1 MYRITRFMSLS
12 VYLSIYSNSISYL
25 SVSVSPCCSASVSL
39 SLCLSVSLSLCLSVS
54 LSLCLSVS
62 LSLCLSVSLSL
73 CLPVSLSLCLSVSL
87 YLFVSLSLCLSISI
101 DTAGFHLSLSLS
113 RPLCVCLLSFSYWLC
128 PCQKAPLSRR
138 SASRASDGLILRV
151 AHALAKHVEDGSP
164 AYRVCSMRVWGFLF
178 VRRVSGCFCVSCGMS
193 QPTLCKPTPQIR
205 SPKPFLAEFGV
216 LAITGRRPAHRDNHV
231 QCTTDHAWHVL
242 YVYIHMYNYK
252 ICIHAC
258 LPMWRVYMRKQFVCV
273 RGLSLCLSLSRFPL
287 FGSPRRPHVS
297 G

>member
-1 MYRITRFMSLS
+1 MSLS
-12 VYLSIYSNSISYL
+12 VYLSIYLLLIL
-25 SVSVSPCCSASVSL
+25 SPTSLSLSLPVALPL

-54 LSLCLSVS
+54 LP
-62 LSLCLSVSLSL
+62 LCLSVSLSL

-138 SASRASDGLILRV
+138 SSSRASDGLILRV

-164 AYRVCSMRVWGFLF
+164 AYRVCSNEGWGFLF

-205 SPKPFLAEFGV
+205 SPKPFLAELEFLRSQDGG
-216 LAITGRRPAHRDNHV
+216 LLIGTTMYSAPLITLGMF
-231 QCTTDHAWHVL
+231 CM
-242 YVYIHMYNYK
+242 YIYTCIIIK
-252 ICIHAC
+252 LCIHAC
-258 LPMWRVYMRKQFVCV
+258 LLCGVYTCV
-273 RGLSLCLSLSRFPL
+273 SNLFACRGLSLCLSLSRFPL

>member
-62 LSLCLSVSLSL
+62 LSPCLSVSLSL
-73 CLPVSLSLCLSVSL
+73 SISLSLYLSVSLSLSTQQVS
-87 YLFVSLSLCLSISI
+87 I
-101 DTAGFHLSLSLS
+101 SLSLS